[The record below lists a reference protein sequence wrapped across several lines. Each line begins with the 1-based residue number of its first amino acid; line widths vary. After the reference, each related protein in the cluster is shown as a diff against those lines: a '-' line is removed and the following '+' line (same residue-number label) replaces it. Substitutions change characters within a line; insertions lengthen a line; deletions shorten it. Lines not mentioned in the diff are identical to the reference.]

1 MPELQEMLKYVKL
14 VTLGGLH
21 NARTIGD
28 AEVCKKEV
36 TLGGLY
42 NAGTIGDAEVCK
54 TGYIW

>member
-1 MPELQEMLKYVKL
+1 MLKYVKL

-54 TGYIW
+54 SGYSQWTV